1 MKFEMKMQECK
12 KVQNACMYVYVLSLA
27 VVTQRLDKPT
37 RREIYLDQC
46 DHGGLGEYD
55 VFLVLLG
62 DVCQV

>member
-1 MKFEMKMQECK
+1 MTGTYSTAIG
-12 KVQNACMYVYVLSLA
+12 VGRNSIA

-46 DHGGLGEYD
+46 DHGRLGKYG

-62 DVCQV
+62 DVCQVCVTAV